1 MKYNT
6 LGNTGIKVSELCFGI
21 LPMGPLQA
29 ELDPVH
35 GGQLLLNAMTQGVTF
50 FDTAQMYGSYPHL
63 RYALDR
69 WQGGELVITG
79 KSTALTYEDMQ
90 KAVEEALTAL
100 NRDYLDIFLLHAAR
114 AGADILSQRE
124 GAWQCLQEMKEKGAL
139 RAIGVSTHNVASVVA
154 LAAAP
159 ELDIIFC
166 LYNKIGMGLLGG
178 TPADMLAACQHATEM
193 GKGVYSMKLLAG
205 GNLLSQIDQAIDFGR
220 REKCFAAHAIG
231 MVHQRELDMNL
242 RFFNGMPVCLDEI
255 AEIKNNKHWQV
266 MGMLCKGC
274 GNCIKG
280 CHSDA
285 LEMFDGKPRVIEES
299 CILCGYCAA
308 ECPEFAIRVR

>member
-1 MKYNT
+1 MKYNI
-6 LGNTGIKVSELCFGI
+6 LGNTEIKVSELCFGI

-29 ELDPVH
+29 ELTAED
-35 GGQLLLNAMTQGVTF
+35 GGKLLLSAMEQGVTF
-50 FDTAQMYGSYPHL
+50 FDSAQMYGSYPHL

-69 WQGGELVITG
+69 WQGGPLVITG
-79 KSTALTYEDMQ
+79 KSTALTYDDMK
-90 KAVEEALTAL
+90 KAVEEALVAL

-114 AGADILSQRE
+114 VGADVLAQRA
-124 GAWQCLQEMKEKGAL
+124 GAWQCLREYKEKGYL

-154 LAAAP
+154 LADVP

-178 TPADMLAACQHATEM
+178 SPADMLAACQHATEQ

-205 GNLLSQIDQAIDFGR
+205 GNLLSQIDAAIDFGR

-231 MVHQRELDMNL
+231 MVHPRELEMNL
-242 RFFNGMPVCLDEI
+242 RFFNGMPVCFDEI
-255 AEIKNNKHWQV
+255 AAIKSNKRWQL
-266 MGMLCKGC
+266 MSMLCKGC
-274 GNCIKG
+274 GSCLGG
-280 CHSDA
+280 CASDA
-285 LEMFDGKPRVIEES
+285 IEMFEGKPRVIVEK